1 MQKITFRLIGQSPLI
16 QHNIQMAN
24 PLNKY
29 SKFMKPLTGK
39 RQKTDTDLMEIS
51 RIEWEG
57 GIYLGSESNGLAGKV
72 ILPGRCLD
80 ACFFAGAKKKKTG
93 EKWRTGVFFDADEY
107 ILDYKGIKI
116 NIKETKEIPNPELD
130 KHFDS
135 HKYQVMV
142 RVGTSQVLRTRPIF
156 HDWSVEAT
164 LLYDENIV
172 DTRTLGQIAEDAGYL
187 VGLCDRRPGSKG
199 GGSFGRFIVEI
210 I

>member
-1 MQKITFRLIGQSPLI
+1 MQKITFKLTGQSPLI
-16 QHNIQMAN
+16 QHNIQLAN

-29 SKFMKPLTGK
+29 PKFMKPLTGK
-39 RQKTDTDLMEIS
+39 RQKTDADLIEIS
-51 RIEWEG
+51 RVEWEG
-57 GIYLGSESNGLAGKV
+57 GIYFGSESNGLDGRV
-72 ILPGRCLD
+72 VLPGRCLD
-80 ACFFAGAKKKKTG
+80 ACFFAGAKKKKNG

-107 ILDYKGIKI
+107 ALDYKGPKI
-116 NIKETKEIPNPELD
+116 NAKGTKEIPNPGLD
-130 KHFDS
+130 KHFEG

-142 RVGTSQVLRTRPIF
+142 RVGTAQVLRTRAIF
-156 HDWSVEAT
+156 YDWSVEAS

-210 I
+210 V